1 MFPLFAI
8 NNLDKFLLNTTIP
21 IVLHITIYL
30 FIANS
35 TNNPLKTYYA
45 DNLFKRKLK
54 ENKNKTKAGEVYR
67 ICTCRFYKGCYGY
80 MITYFFIFDFPY
92 F

>member
-8 NNLDKFLLNTTIP
+8 NNLDNNLLNTTK
-21 IVLHITIYL
+21 YL

-45 DNLFKRKLK
+45 DNL
-54 ENKNKTKAGEVYR
+54 
-67 ICTCRFYKGCYGY
+67 
-80 MITYFFIFDFPY
+80 
-92 F
+92 

>member
-8 NNLDKFLLNTTIP
+8 NNLDTNLLNTTIG

-45 DNLFKRKLK
+45 YNLLKR
-54 ENKNKTKAGEVYR
+54 
-67 ICTCRFYKGCYGY
+67 
-80 MITYFFIFDFPY
+80 
-92 F
+92 